1 MPFIGTIPSDIA
13 NLKHIVPLA
22 VDRNEFLGTISD
34 NDFHKN
40 SFSLSVLCED
50 YNINEIAGSLNIE
63 CKYCK
68 HCCDTDQ

>member
-34 NDFHKN
+34 NDLHKN
-40 SFSLSVLCED
+40 PFSLSVLYED
-50 YNINEIAGSLNIE
+50 YDTTEIVVSLVVE
-63 CKYCK
+63 CEYCK
-68 HCCDTDQ
+68 HCCDTVQ